1 MTAASGGAGPVA
13 GDGSAGPLVVVTGWT
28 AAGKSTLVDFLA
40 GAGLSRVAGSAVLL
54 PMLGEV
60 VPDKVTRLRSWLSD
74 PAAGLLRDG
83 GADRLADLA
92 VLRTVTDRPG
102 GVVVESAGSVP
113 LLLSPYNDAL
123 VIRLA
128 ASAAVRADRVRRL
141 LGGTVTP
148 PEAARIVQRKDA
160 TTASAC
166 LAAWGLDL
174 YDATHQRRYD
184 LILSCPH
191 GNVCVDPGRCV
202 QAVTAVA
209 DAACRVCCC
218 YLAADPDAAT
228 AAVAAL
234 TATVREYQP
243 WVTWICPT
251 LTNAAEVSRQ
261 RWRDR
266 LAYRTTSSELPRIG
280 ASC

>member
-1 MTAASGGAGPVA
+1 MTAASGGPVA
-13 GDGSAGPLVVVTGWT
+13 GDGSVGPLVVVTGWT
-28 AAGKSTLVDFLA
+28 AAGKSTLVDVLA
-40 GAGLSRVAGSAVLL
+40 GAGLRRVAGSAVLL
-54 PMLGEV
+54 PMLAEV
-60 VPDKVTRLRSWLSD
+60 VPDKVTRLRSWLCD

-83 GADRLADLA
+83 GTDRLADLA
-92 VLRTVTDRPG
+92 VLRSVTDRPG

-141 LGGTVTP
+141 LGGTVTRA
-148 PEAARIVQRKDA
+148 EAARIVQRKDA
-160 TTASAC
+160 STASAC

-184 LILSCPH
+184 LMLCCPDEDA
-191 GNVCVDPGRCV
+191 CTDPGQCV

-218 YLAADPDAAT
+218 YLAADNGAAT

-234 TATVREYQP
+234 TATVRQYQP

-266 LAYRTTSSELPRIG
+266 LAYHTAPAELPRMG